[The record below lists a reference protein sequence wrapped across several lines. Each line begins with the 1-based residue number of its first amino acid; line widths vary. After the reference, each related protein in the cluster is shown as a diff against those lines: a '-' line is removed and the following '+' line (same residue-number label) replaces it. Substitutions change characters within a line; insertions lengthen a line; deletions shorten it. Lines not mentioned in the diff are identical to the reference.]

1 MTENEYTQKAQE
13 SYIDFL
19 KRSTRFDIN
28 NIKIND
34 ARTYTTLSQLSTHVS
49 MSVGAENTTVSGI
62 ASSERGDVV
71 SQNNESQHSNN
82 VSEIIRMELN
92 RTESIDECVNY
103 FTNIPFGSVRFEQ
116 SVRIHPTRLL
126 HVYTCKTCNGNGEL
140 VCTKCKG
147 RGKLDCTR
155 CNHTGRLDCDNCN
168 GKGSFQDYSGK
179 HINCGKCHA
188 TGSYECHVCKGRG
201 EITCSD
207 CGGRGRVSCSTC
219 NGTGKMTT
227 ISHVH
232 TYAQPKYSASYPSGS
247 LAYLNE
253 IVENKIGLNNIAN
266 FAQLAFKNDAKNYDK
281 RCFDLHY
288 DARLMV
294 CEMDIEID
302 EIKTTVIIFG
312 NDYTLFDSGGVLGEL
327 LKEDLEVIEKLTS
340 DKALFSFRFK
350 QNIRTGVTNFMESEI
365 NQEMVDNLNK
375 SLESTA
381 VSENLGRA
389 LSTEYIE
396 KSTDHLKVI
405 LKKLAKKVAIEITF
419 IIFIIALI
427 RTSAFLVTGNY
438 NFILSFP
445 FVFEIATLSVGL
457 VLYNLW
463 VRKMGKARLMTFA
476 RKYTM
481 KTAWITLVI
490 STVMT
495 FGMYE
500 GIHKVYYGSDLF
512 PKNISSEESSTPRN
526 SGFRSQGTEYPF
538 VVTTDTQPS
547 SCVNEFEFEKS
558 TNPEDFNS
566 LNLNDANSY
575 RIYRVESKGNHRVL
589 NITSDFVVNEI
600 SNGSE
605 TTLMP
610 YFSSSEAC
618 QEFLDAVNNKESL
631 EKWSGFDGAKTAT
644 F

>member
-13 SYIDFL
+13 SYINFL

-34 ARTYTTLSQLSTHVS
+34 ARTYTTLSHLSTHVS

-71 SQNNESQHSNN
+71 SQNNESQHSDN

-126 HVYTCKTCNGNGEL
+126 HVYTCKTCNGNGE
-140 VCTKCKG
+140 VKCGACNG
-147 RGKLDCTR
+147 RGKIDCSNCGGKGIVREEAHRSNNWDTNAHIRCPR
-155 CNHTGRLDCDNCN
+155 CNGRKDEDCS
-168 GKGSFQDYSGK
+168 K
-179 HINCGKCHA
+179 
-188 TGSYECHVCKGRG
+188 
-201 EITCSD
+201 

-219 NGTGKMTT
+219 KGTGKMTT
-227 ISHVH
+227 ISHVN

-266 FAQLAFKNDAKNYDK
+266 FAQLAFKNDVKNYDK
-281 RCFDLHY
+281 RCFDLYY

-294 CEMDIEID
+294 CEIDIEID
-302 EIKTTVIIFG
+302 ELKTTVIIFG
-312 NDYTLFDSGGVLGEL
+312 NDYTLFDSGGILGEL

-340 DKALFSFRFK
+340 EKALFSFRFK
-350 QNIRTGVTNFMESEI
+350 QNIQTGVTNFMESEI
-365 NQEMVDNLNK
+365 NQEMVENLNK
-375 SLESTA
+375 SLESKV

-396 KSTDHLKVI
+396 KSTDHLKAI
-405 LKKLAKKVAIEITF
+405 LKKLAKKVAIEVIF

-427 RTSAFLVTGNY
+427 RTSAFLLTGNY

-476 RKYTM
+476 RKYTT
-481 KTAWITLVI
+481 KTAWITLFI

-500 GIHKVYYGSDLF
+500 GVHKVYYGSDLF
-512 PKNISSEESSTPRN
+512 PKNTSSEEVSTPRN
-526 SGFRSQGTEYPF
+526 PDFRSQGTEYPF

-547 SCVNEFEFEKS
+547 SCVNDFEFEKS
-558 TNPEDFNS
+558 TNPDEFNS

-589 NITSDFVVNEI
+589 NITSDFVVNEVK
-600 SNGSE
+600 NGSK
-605 TTLMP
+605 TTLLP